1 MQVGRQ
7 AVVTLFPVAAQWPR
21 SLTADL
27 GVCPGTVLGP
37 HWCPQ
42 WGQNLST
49 PTLMEV
55 LFPQPELGLEQE
67 DVAEGKPAKAARR
80 THKRKQKPEEEA
92 GAPGPEDAAFSEY
105 AEKEPPF
112 TGGVGDETD
121 SAVQSIQQVAML
133 LVLGRGQS
141 LWAAAAWARGR
152 RCPVCVCT
160 LCVLSVLVP
169 YFPYTPSVSPSAD
182 LGVPPVTNAAWH
194 SGAFGPGASADQSGS
209 GDPAHRRASRGPAA
223 GRTPGATSLL
233 PVMGSP
239 ICSPSI
245 PPFRGPPSLS
255 SMSLGCASVISE
267 ASPGCRHP
275 SVCLAC
281 PSA

>member
-133 LVLGRGQS
+133 LVLGWGQS
-141 LWAAAAWARGR
+141 LGGS
-152 RCPVCVCT
+152 CLGTGPPVPG
-160 LCVLSVLVP
+160 LCVHLVRA
-169 YFPYTPSVSPSAD
+169 VSPRPVLPLHA
-182 LGVPPVTNAAWH
+182 LGVSQCGPRRPPCHECSV
-194 SGAFGPGASADQSGS
+194 AF
-209 GDPAHRRASRGPAA
+209 
-223 GRTPGATSLL
+223 
-233 PVMGSP
+233 
-239 ICSPSI
+239 
-245 PPFRGPPSLS
+245 
-255 SMSLGCASVISE
+255 
-267 ASPGCRHP
+267 
-275 SVCLAC
+275 
-281 PSA
+281 

>member
-105 AEKEPPF
+105 TEKEPPF

-160 LCVLSVLVP
+160 LCVPSALVP

-182 LGVPPVTNAAWH
+182 L
-194 SGAFGPGASADQSGS
+194 
-209 GDPAHRRASRGPAA
+209 
-223 GRTPGATSLL
+223 
-233 PVMGSP
+233 
-239 ICSPSI
+239 SI
-245 PPFRGPPSLS
+245 PPSRMQRGILAHSGRGPLLTSQGAGTLHTEGRPEGRRQAGR
-255 SMSLGCASVISE
+255 LG
-267 ASPGCRHP
+267 PP
-275 SVCLAC
+275 AC
-281 PSA
+281 FL

>member
-49 PTLMEV
+49 STLMEM

-141 LWAAAAWARGR
+141 LGGS
-152 RCPVCVCT
+152 CLGTGPPVPGLRVH
-160 LCVLSVLVP
+160 LVRA
-169 YFPYTPSVSPSAD
+169 VSPRPVLPLHA
-182 LGVPPVTNAAWH
+182 LGISQCGPRRPPCHECSV
-194 SGAFGPGASADQSGS
+194 AFW
-209 GDPAHRRASRGPAA
+209 RIRAG
-223 GRTPGATSLL
+223 GL
-233 PVMGSP
+233 
-239 ICSPSI
+239 C
-245 PPFRGPPSLS
+245 
-255 SMSLGCASVISE
+255 
-267 ASPGCRHP
+267 
-275 SVCLAC
+275 
-281 PSA
+281 

>member
-1 MQVGRQ
+1 M
-7 AVVTLFPVAAQWPR
+7 
-21 SLTADL
+21 
-27 GVCPGTVLGP
+27 LGP

-49 PTLMEV
+49 PTLMEM

-160 LCVLSVLVP
+160 LCVPSALVP

-233 PVMGSP
+233 PVMGSL